1 MAPARRPRTFVVH
14 DQDVI
19 RAGIAA
25 CLRASRRVTLVGAT
39 PDPHQALELARDQHP
54 DVALVSSDLGD
65 DGHTLLRALQRSSPT
80 LRLVAIVRHVTPAA
94 VAESLRAGA
103 VGVVDEAADAQALLE
118 AVLAA
123 SGSRHLV
130 SGPTASALIGRLE
143 RRQPA
148 PLARRLT
155 PRQHEILQ
163 LMASGLSSPDIAVRL
178 GIRPATV
185 RLHVRQILRRLGAA
199 TRTQAVSRAYRLGL
213 VQLD

>member
-1 MAPARRPRTFVVH
+1 MA
-14 DQDVI
+14 
-19 RAGIAA
+19 
-25 CLRASRRVTLVGAT
+25 LVGAT
-39 PDPHQALELARDQHP
+39 PDPQHALELARDQHP
-54 DVALVSSDLGD
+54 DIVLVSTDLR
-65 DGHTLLRALQRSSPT
+65 DGGYDLLRALQRSSPAV
-80 LRLVAIVRHVTPAA
+80 RLVAIVRHMTPAA

-123 SGSRHLV
+123 GGSRHLV

-148 PLARRLT
+148 PASRRLT

-163 LMASGLSSPDIAVRL
+163 LMARGLSSPDIAVTL

>member
-1 MAPARRPRTFVVH
+1 MAPARRPRTLVAH

-25 CLRASRRVTLVGAT
+25 CLRSSRRVTLIGAT
-39 PDPHQALELARDQHP
+39 PDSQQALELARDLQP
-54 DVALVSSDLGD
+54 DIALVSTDLGD
-65 DGHTLLRALQRSSPT
+65 GSHGLLRALQRATPSVQ
-80 LRLVAIVRHVTPAA
+80 LVAIVRHVTPAA
-94 VAESLRAGA
+94 VAEALRSGA
-103 VGVVDEAADAQALLE
+103 VGVVEEAADAQALLE

-123 SGSRHLV
+123 GGSRHLV

-155 PRQHEILQ
+155 PRQHDILR
-163 LMASGLSSPDIAVRL
+163 LMARGLSSPEIAVTL

>member
-1 MAPARRPRTFVVH
+1 M
-14 DQDVI
+14 
-19 RAGIAA
+19 
-25 CLRASRRVTLVGAT
+25 VGAAA
-39 PDPHQALELARDQHP
+39 DPEHALEIAQELHP
-54 DVALVSSDLGD
+54 DIALVSTDLGD
-65 DGHTLLRALQRSSPT
+65 GSHGLLRALQRSYPSI
-80 LRLVAIVRHVTPAA
+80 RLVAIVRLVTPAA
-94 VAESLRAGA
+94 VAEALRAGA
-103 VGVVDEAADAQALLE
+103 VGVVDEGADAMALLE

-123 SGSRHLV
+123 CGSRHLV

-148 PLARRLT
+148 HPSRRLT
-155 PRQHEILQ
+155 PRQHEILG
-163 LMASGLSSPDIAVRL
+163 LMARGLSCPDIAVTL

>member
-1 MAPARRPRTFVVH
+1 MAPARRPRTLVAH

-25 CLRASRRVTLVGAT
+25 CLRASQRVTLIGAT
-39 PDPHQALELARDQHP
+39 PDPQQALELARDLHP
-54 DVALVSSDLGD
+54 DIALVSTDLGD
-65 DGHTLLRALQRSSPT
+65 GSHGLLRSLQRSVPSVQ
-80 LRLVAIVRHVTPAA
+80 LVAIVPQVTPAA
-94 VAESLRAGA
+94 VAEALRSGA

-123 SGSRHLV
+123 GGSRHLV

-155 PRQHEILQ
+155 PRQHEILR
-163 LMASGLSSPDIAVRL
+163 LMARGLSSPEIAVTL

>member
-1 MAPARRPRTFVVH
+1 MAPARRPRTLVVH

-25 CLRASRRVTLVGAT
+25 CLRASGRVTLAGAGA
-39 PDPHQALELARDQHP
+39 DPQQALELARDLHP
-54 DVALVSSDLGD
+54 DIALVSTGLGD
-65 DGHTLLRALQRSSPT
+65 GSHSLLRAFQHCFPAV
-80 LRLVAIVRHVTPAA
+80 RLVAIVSHLTPAA
-94 VAESLRAGA
+94 VAEALRAGA
-103 VGVVDEAADAQALLE
+103 VGVVDESADAQALQE
-118 AVLAA
+118 AVTAA
-123 SGSRHLV
+123 DGSRHLV

-148 PLARRLT
+148 PLPRRLT
-155 PRQHEILQ
+155 PRQHEILR
-163 LMASGLSSPDIAVRL
+163 LMARGLSSPDIAAAL

-185 RLHVRQILRRLGAA
+185 RLHIRHILRRLGAA